1 MEKHKGR
8 VARLALWLVIVGAI
22 CGALGLVLGVIF
34 HPPTWVVAVSGGA
47 LGLMIRPPKWALRGW
62 VSGGAP

>member
-8 VARLALWLVIVGAI
+8 VARLALWLIIVGAI
-22 CGALGLVLGVIF
+22 CGAFGMVLVAIF
-34 HPPTWVVAVSGGA
+34 HPPTWVLMASGFL
-47 LGLMIRPPKWALRGW
+47 LGFVIPTPKWALRDW